1 MYIKFESYFD
11 GNYWC
16 ARGIGV
22 DIFTQGKSLDDLMKN
37 IQEAVELHYED
48 ELDRG
53 ESINILTL
61 QEYEVKPHAR
71 AASC

>member
-1 MYIKFESYFD
+1 
-11 GNYWC
+11 
-16 ARGIGV
+16 
-22 DIFTQGKSLDDLMKN
+22 MKN

-53 ESINILTL
+53 ESITILTL

-71 AASC
+71 AACC

>member
-11 GNYWC
+11 GNYWY

-22 DIFTQGKSLDDLMKN
+22 DIFTQGKSLDELMNN

-48 ELDRG
+48 ELERG
-53 ESINILTL
+53 ESITILTL
-61 QEYEVKPHAR
+61 QEYEVKSHAR